1 MALTAKR
8 PSTTADKP
16 SNQIQLADLADNS
29 ELVRLNL
36 NITKEQRNK
45 LKSYALKKD
54 KTMTEIITNFIN
66 TLDER

>member
-8 PSTTADKP
+8 PSTTAEP
-16 SNQIQLADLADNS
+16 TNQVKLSDLADNS
-29 ELVRLNL
+29 ELVRINL
-36 NITKEQRNK
+36 NVSKEQRNK

-54 KTMTEIITNFIN
+54 KTMTEIIVNFIN

>member
-16 SNQIQLADLADNS
+16 SNQIKLSDLKDTS
-29 ELVRLNL
+29 ELVRINL

-45 LKSYALKKD
+45 LKSYAMQKD
-54 KTMTEIITNFIN
+54 KTMTEIITNFID

>member
-16 SNQIQLADLADNS
+16 SNQIKLSDLKDTS
-29 ELVRLNL
+29 ELVRINL

-45 LKSYALKKD
+45 LKSYAMQKD
-54 KTMTEIITNFIN
+54 KTMTDLKIHIFVTN
-66 TLDER
+66 

>member
-8 PSTTADKP
+8 PSTTAEP
-16 SNQIQLADLADNS
+16 TNQIQLADLQDNS
-29 ELVRLNL
+29 ELVRINL

-54 KTMTEIITNFIN
+54 KTMTEIIVNFIN

>member
-1 MALTAKR
+1 MKSIKR
-8 PSTTADKP
+8 PSTTTEP
-16 SNQIQLADLADNS
+16 NNQIKLSDLKDTS
-29 ELVRLNL
+29 ELVRINL

-54 KTMTEIITNFIN
+54 KTMTEIIVNFIN

>member
-1 MALTAKR
+1 MKSVKR
-8 PSTTADKP
+8 PSTTAEP
-16 SNQIQLADLADNS
+16 VNQVKLSDLKDNS
-29 ELVRLNL
+29 ELVRINL

>member
-1 MALTAKR
+1 MKSIKR
-8 PSTTADKP
+8 PSTTAEP
-16 SNQIQLADLADNS
+16 TNQVKLSDLQDNS
-29 ELVRLNL
+29 ELVRINL

-54 KTMTEIITNFIN
+54 KTMTEIIVNFIN

>member
-8 PSTTADKP
+8 PSTTAELV
-16 SNQIQLADLADNS
+16 NQVKLSDLADTS
-29 ELVRLNL
+29 ELVRINL

-54 KTMTEIITNFIN
+54 KTMTEIIVNFIN

>member
-8 PSTTADKP
+8 PSKTAEP
-16 SNQIQLADLADNS
+16 TNQIQLADLADNS

-54 KTMTEIITNFIN
+54 KTMTEIIVNFIN

>member
-16 SNQIQLADLADNS
+16 SNQIKLSDLKDTS
-29 ELVRLNL
+29 ELVRINL

-45 LKSYALKKD
+45 LKSYAMQKD
-54 KTMTEIITNFIN
+54 KTMTEIIVNFIN

>member
-8 PSTTADKP
+8 PSTTAEP
-16 SNQIQLADLADNS
+16 TNQVKLSDLADNS
-29 ELVRLNL
+29 ELVRINL

-54 KTMTEIITNFIN
+54 KTMTEIIVNFIN